1 MKLALCQMQMSVDE
15 GENLSRSLATLTEAA
30 AAGAN
35 LIVYPE
41 LQLHRFFPQ
50 YPGRDVKDKL
60 LGVESSVVRQFQAAC
75 RHNRIMAAPNFYIQ
89 EPGGCFDTTLL
100 IGSDGSLIGRQK
112 MVHIAQA
119 EQFYEQDYY
128 TPSDDGFLVFNTPLG
143 RIGVVVC
150 FDRHYPESVR
160 TEALMGADLILIPTA
175 NTQAEPL
182 DLFDWEVRVQ
192 AFQSS
197 VSIAMCNRT
206 GLEDGMDFSGGSLVC
221 DANGDVLLKAGR
233 QEGLFYADIDM
244 SAPSRIRQARSYT
257 SLRRTE
263 LYR

>member
-30 AAGAN
+30 AAGA
-35 LIVYPE
+35 
-41 LQLHRFFPQ
+41 
-50 YPGRDVKDKL
+50 
-60 LGVESSVVRQFQAAC
+60 
-75 RHNRIMAAPNFYIQ
+75 
-89 EPGGCFDTTLL
+89 
-100 IGSDGSLIGRQK
+100 
-112 MVHIAQA
+112 
-119 EQFYEQDYY
+119 
-128 TPSDDGFLVFNTPLG
+128 
-143 RIGVVVC
+143 
-150 FDRHYPESVR
+150 
-160 TEALMGADLILIPTA
+160 DLILIPTA

-192 AFQSS
+192 TFQSS

-244 SAPSRIRQARSYT
+244 SAPSRIRQARPYT